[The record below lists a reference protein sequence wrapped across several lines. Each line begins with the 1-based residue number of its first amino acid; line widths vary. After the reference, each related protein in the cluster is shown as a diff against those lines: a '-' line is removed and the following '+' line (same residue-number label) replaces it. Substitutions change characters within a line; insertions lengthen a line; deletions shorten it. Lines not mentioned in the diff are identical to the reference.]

1 MPSIKIPCPKTRG
14 PFGEIFYPG
23 LEVDVLLHSTGYQPF
38 EFILDS
44 GADCTIVPR
53 YMATLIGISLPRQSN
68 AQMTGVSGRATACY
82 KGKLNMRIQ
91 GQEFEVRCLFTY
103 SNKTPFLLGR
113 VDFFSIFQ
121 VSFDGQNCDIV
132 LTRRA

>member
-1 MPSIKIPCPKTRG
+1 MS

-23 LEVDVLLHSTGYQPF
+23 LEADVLLHPTGYQPF

-53 YMATLIGISLPRQSN
+53 YMASLTGVKLPRLAN
-68 AQMTGVSGRATACY
+68 AHMTGVSGRTTACY
-82 KGKLNMRIQ
+82 KGELNMRIQ
-91 GQEFEVRCLFTY
+91 GQEFKVRCLFTY
-103 SNKTPFLLGR
+103 SNRTPFLLGR
-113 VDFFSIFQ
+113 VDFFDIFQ
-121 VSFDGQNCDIV
+121 VSFDGHSCDIT